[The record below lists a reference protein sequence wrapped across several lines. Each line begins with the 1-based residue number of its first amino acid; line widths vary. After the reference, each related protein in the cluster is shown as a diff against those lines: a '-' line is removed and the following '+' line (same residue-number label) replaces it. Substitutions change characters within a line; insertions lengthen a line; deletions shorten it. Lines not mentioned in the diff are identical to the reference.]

1 MTLREQ
7 IEQTLREAAPAL
19 RQAADGVYVFG
30 SAAAVLRGVPI
41 AHTADIDLLATAR
54 DAELLKRLWAARDLH
69 IAPRPSTRFRSGL
82 SRYRFPLLDVEV
94 CADLEVRTPAGWT
107 LLEIQD
113 YEEWVAGGCPLRL
126 PTLEEQRRICGLF
139 HRPKDLE
146 RIQLIN
152 NLLKTC

>member
-1 MTLREQ
+1 M
-7 IEQTLREAAPAL
+7 
-19 RQAADGVYVFG
+19 G
-30 SAAAVLRGVPI
+30 AAVLRGVPI

-69 IAPRPSTRFRSGL
+69 IAPRPSDRFRSGL

-94 CADLEVRTPAGWT
+94 CTGLEVRTPAGWT

-146 RIQLIN
+146 RMQLIN